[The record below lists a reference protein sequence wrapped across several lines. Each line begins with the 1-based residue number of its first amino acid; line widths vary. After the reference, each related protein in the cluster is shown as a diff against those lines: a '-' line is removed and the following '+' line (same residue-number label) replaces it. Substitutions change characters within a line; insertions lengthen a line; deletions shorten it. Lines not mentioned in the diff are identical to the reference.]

1 MSAVRVCL
9 SVFLTTAVFTVGS
22 FAFAAESEPAAGN
35 DAAGKPTLTLVVM
48 DPLSLPLSCP
58 CVEGYA
64 QRKYEVL
71 QAYLQRK
78 LARPVELVFND
89 SLQSG
94 LEKTDGR
101 ADIVIGKDSVV
112 RADAKAAGLPMHA
125 VARLTDKA
133 GKTSQHG
140 LIVVNKLDPATKV
153 ADLAGYKI
161 IFGPAEADEKHTA
174 AKMLLTSAGVSIP
187 EELTIDE
194 ACSDGAC
201 KVIDLGPESK
211 SAAVIS
217 SYAQPLLEGCGTIK
231 KGDLRVVGQTEPV
244 PFITAF
250 VSDNLDASV
259 QTEIT
264 RALENVVE
272 EPELL
277 IALESLMGFLL
288 INDEPTKD
296 QATSSGQK
304 KKMR

>member
-1 MSAVRVCL
+1 MLAVLV
-9 SVFLTTAVFTVGS
+9 TAISTVGS
-22 FAFAAESEPAAGN
+22 FAFASEGESAARN
-35 DAAGKPTLTLVVM
+35 DTGRKPTLTLVVM

-78 LARPVELVFND
+78 LACHVELVFND
-89 SLQSG
+89 SLQSA
-94 LEKTDGR
+94 LEKTEGR

-112 RADAKAAGLPMHA
+112 RADAQAAGLPMHA
-125 VARLTDKA
+125 VARLTDKS

-140 LIVVNKLDPATKV
+140 LIVVNKLDPAKQV
-153 ADLAGYKI
+153 ADLEGYKI
-161 IFGPAEADEKHTA
+161 IFGPAEAAEKHTA
-174 AKMLLTSAGVSIP
+174 AKMLLAAAGVSVP

-201 KVIDLGPESK
+201 KVIDLGPKSK

-250 VSDNLDASV
+250 VSDKLDASV

-264 RALENVVE
+264 STLESVVE
-272 EPELL
+272 EPDLL
-277 IALESLMGFLL
+277 VALESLMGFMS
-288 INDEPTKD
+288 ISDEPKKD
-296 QATSSGQK
+296 QAASSEQK
-304 KKMR
+304 KKIR